1 MTAEAIAPQWG
12 NGRQY
17 WEEMAGK
24 WDDEIFNTLRHDK
37 RRVITTEIARSR
49 KGGGTIADLGCG
61 VGIYVP
67 LLSRLFEE
75 VQGFERS
82 RECVRIARERFRG
95 DARVSIHPVTATA
108 SRRGRF
114 DAVLCVNVAIH
125 PASRSR
131 ASVFRT
137 ARSLLRPGGTLLL
150 VVPSLES
157 ATMVARVDAARRQRA
172 DGAGGSDWDLGA
184 AGDGV
189 VAIEGSRTKH
199 FTRGELRSTL
209 GALGWAVL
217 RIRQV
222 EYSWASQGLRARAP
236 LPWDWIAVAT
246 RN

>member
-1 MTAEAIAPQWG
+1 MAPEAIPPQWG

-17 WEEMAGK
+17 WEEMAEK

-37 RRVITTEIARSR
+37 QRVIATEIARSR
-49 KGGGTIADLGCG
+49 KGGPAVADLGCG
-61 VGIYVP
+61 IGIYVP
-67 LLSRLFEE
+67 LLRRLFEE

-82 RECVRIARERFRG
+82 RECVRIARERFHG
-95 DARVSIHPVTATA
+95 DAKVSIHPVTASA
-108 SRRGRF
+108 RRQGRF

-125 PASRSR
+125 PARRSR

-150 VVPSLES
+150 VVPSFES
-157 ATMVARVDAARRQRA
+157 ATMVAQVDAARPRRT
-172 DGAGGSDWDLGA
+172 GATGSSDWDVAA

-199 FTRGELRSTL
+199 FTKGELHTTL
-209 GALGWAVL
+209 GALGWAVR

-222 EYSWASQGLRARAP
+222 RYSWASQGLRARAP

-246 RN
+246 KR